1 MKRRIFGFQRRVWW
15 PKCTPASSSSCM
27 ETTDIGFPFWLG
39 LLSFRRGSG
48 GTGIR
53 PTPAPP
59 PRRRRRVVGRPPMVS
74 APFVR
79 ILSYMAVEGSRPAAL
94 GRLAEE
100 LRGSSLELAL
110 EVVEEG
116 LAEDQIP
123 SMARLGR
130 EGQLGDVPTFIVE
143 LAREL
148 ADPQPGRMRRGGAL
162 AALVRDHARVRE
174 ELGFAP
180 REIVTE
186 FLLLRRILWRFVARR
201 ISSFDAG
208 DVLEIERRLND
219 TIDRLVTECVVA
231 YFARATM
238 ELAEQARRDPLTH
251 LLNHQTFSD
260 GFDSEL
266 RRAHRYGHGLSLVYL
281 DVDNFKQI
289 NDTRGHPEG
298 DRVLREVARLLGDGL
313 RSSDLAGRMGGD
325 EFAVGLIESDQA
337 AADAFLTRL
346 SRRMSESELPHD
358 FSISAGRAHFPSDG
372 TGADDLFRLADARL
386 YEAKGAR

>member
-15 PKCTPASSSSCM
+15 PKCTPASSSSRM

-53 PTPAPP
+53 RTPAPP

-79 ILSYMAVEGSRPAAL
+79 ILSYMAVEGSRPIAL

-130 EGQLGDVPTFIVE
+130 EGQLGDVPTF
-143 LAREL
+143 
-148 ADPQPGRMRRGGAL
+148 
-162 AALVRDHARVRE
+162 
-174 ELGFAP
+174 
-180 REIVTE
+180 
-186 FLLLRRILWRFVARR
+186 
-201 ISSFDAG
+201 
-208 DVLEIERRLND
+208 
-219 TIDRLVTECVVA
+219 
-231 YFARATM
+231 
-238 ELAEQARRDPLTH
+238 
-251 LLNHQTFSD
+251 SD

-281 DVDNFKQI
+281 DIDNFKQL

-298 DRVLREVARLLGDGL
+298 DRVLREVARLLGEGL

-325 EFAVGLIESDQA
+325 EFAVGLIESDAA
-337 AADAFLTRL
+337 AADGFL
-346 SRRMSESELPHD
+346 
-358 FSISAGRAHFPSDG
+358 
-372 TGADDLFRLADARL
+372 ARL
-386 YEAKGAR
+386 TKRIAES

>member
-1 MKRRIFGFQRRVWW
+1 
-15 PKCTPASSSSCM
+15 
-27 ETTDIGFPFWLG
+27 L
-39 LLSFRRGSG
+39 
-48 GTGIR
+48 
-53 PTPAPP
+53 
-59 PRRRRRVVGRPPMVS
+59 
-74 APFVR
+74 
-79 ILSYMAVEGSRPAAL
+79 
-94 GRLAEE
+94 
-100 LRGSSLELAL
+100 LAL
-110 EVVEEG
+110 EVVDEA
-116 LAEDQIP
+116 LADDQIP

-130 EGQLGDVPTFIVE
+130 EGQLGDMPTFIDE

-148 ADPQPGRMRRGGAL
+148 ADPQPMRMRRGGAL

-186 FLLLRRILWRFVARR
+186 FLLLRRVLWRFVARR
-201 ISSFDAG
+201 TASLAAS

-231 YFARATM
+231 YFDRATI
-238 ELAEQARRDPLTH
+238 ELAEQARRDPLTR

-281 DVDNFKQI
+281 DVDRFKQI

-298 DRVLREVARLLGDGL
+298 DRVLREVARLLNDAL

-325 EFAVGLIESDQA
+325 EFAVGLIEADADA
-337 AADAFLTRL
+337 ASAFLTRL
-346 SRRMSESELPHD
+346 ERRMTQSELPAD
-358 FSISAGRAHFPSDG
+358 FSISAGCAHFPSDA
-372 TGADDLFRLADARL
+372 TSADELFRLADARL
-386 YEAKGAR
+386 YEQKGRER

>member
-1 MKRRIFGFQRRVWW
+1 
-15 PKCTPASSSSCM
+15 
-27 ETTDIGFPFWLG
+27 
-39 LLSFRRGSG
+39 
-48 GTGIR
+48 
-53 PTPAPP
+53 
-59 PRRRRRVVGRPPMVS
+59 MVS
-74 APFVR
+74 ARAVR
-79 ILSYMAVEGSRPAAL
+79 ILSYMAVEGSRPEVL
-94 GRLAEE
+94 GRLADE
-100 LRGSSLELAL
+100 LRRSSLELAL
-110 EVVEEG
+110 EVVDVA

-123 SMARLGR
+123 SMARLAR

-148 ADPQPGRMRRGGAL
+148 ADPQPGRLRRGGAL

-201 ISSFDAG
+201 IASLDTG

-231 YFARATM
+231 YFDRATM

-325 EFAVGLIESDQA
+325 EFAVGLIESDESA
-337 AADAFLTRL
+337 AEAFLARL
-346 SRRMSESELPHD
+346 ARRIAESDLPPN
-358 FSISAGRAHFPSDG
+358 FEISAGKAHFPSDA
-372 TGADDLFRLADARL
+372 TSADELFRLADARL
-386 YEAKGAR
+386 YEAKAKSARDREPL